1 MSDWPEV
8 SIVITTYLRTQEALA
23 TIKALQEN
31 LYYVGAWH
39 WVVSDDGSPPEH
51 REAIK
56 EALPPSA
63 DIIDVNRAGVGQSK
77 NAALGVAFNHSP
89 YVLLLEDDWQLVQ
102 RLDLHPHVAV
112 LRDNDKV
119 GMVRFGYLGGGM
131 IAQLDDLNGPCTPYW
146 ILKHGSGVY
155 IYSGQVSLRH
165 QRFYKATGMH
175 RTGISPGEEEL
186 DMCIRFNAV
195 ENAPLIVWPACF
207 PTAQGCGPFRH
218 IGDNSLN
225 SVAVEA

>member
-1 MSDWPEV
+1 MSEWPEV

-31 LYYVGAWH
+31 LYYIGAWH
-39 WVVSDDGSPPEH
+39 WVISDDGSPPEH

-63 DIIDVNRAGVGQSK
+63 DILNVNRAGVGQSK

-112 LRDNDKV
+112 LRDNEDV
-119 GMVRFGYLGGGM
+119 GMIRFGFLGGELLAKYIDYGSFRSYWW
-131 IAQLDDLNGPCTPYW
+131 LLPNGGLYT
-146 ILKHGSGVY
+146 
-155 IYSGQVSLRH
+155 YSGQVSLRKKE
-165 QRFYKATGMH
+165 FYSAVGMH

-225 SVAVEA
+225 SVTVEA